1 MLQHVNY
8 ECHHT
13 FSASMIFPFG
23 GHLTIS
29 FFSNSRPHT
38 IKCGDL
44 SEVWTYNSRGGDG
57 RPLEMEVN
65 YGIAL
70 VGCQAI
76 LYSDNLTMFRLWIR
90 NFWIGMIVGQTRCG
104 HPTHQQGKFLWTH
117 KTTKSSESKQGM
129 PSDSAGHQYFWKLHT
144 SHSNSNTGC
153 FKRQQMSKL
162 KKDKNLHK
170 RQRTIFVNRDCA
182 TKCWKRFS
190 SSFAPSQ
197 LSSQLRLRAMLI
209 PAANSWK
216 SAYTC
221 FQTLQHDSRPGP
233 SPD

>member
-1 MLQHVNY
+1 
-8 ECHHT
+8 
-13 FSASMIFPFG
+13 
-23 GHLTIS
+23 
-29 FFSNSRPHT
+29 
-38 IKCGDL
+38 
-44 SEVWTYNSRGGDG
+44 
-57 RPLEMEVN
+57 
-65 YGIAL
+65 
-70 VGCQAI
+70 
-76 LYSDNLTMFRLWIR
+76 
-90 NFWIGMIVGQTRCG
+90 MIVGQTRCG

-117 KTTKSSESKQGM
+117 KTIKSSESKQGM

-162 KKDKNLHK
+162 KKDKVRILHQ

-209 PAANSWK
+209 PAASSWK

-221 FQTLQHDSRPGP
+221 FQAQRWPSNPSTQLAQAQIRGSRTNAEQNEPMKANLPFWLLAG
-233 SPD
+233 